1 MKAGEILDRIKKA
14 LDQPWRDATFRDTFK
29 FGGPD
34 TEVTGIA
41 TTVFVTMEVIQKAAA
56 AGLNMIVPHEV
67 TFWND
72 RDDTALVS
80 ADPLYKT
87 KVDLMT
93 KHNIVIFRIHDHMHS
108 QRPDFTY
115 VGSAR
120 AIGLDAKYE
129 TAPNSHRFV
138 IPETTL
144 GELAASVKKRS
155 GARALRVVGNPSA
168 KVSRIQLGVGYAT
181 PAVNNAEI
189 DVVISGEQQESDGG
203 LDSPAYVLD
212 AVTLGV
218 AKGWIMLGH
227 AISEEAGMLEMAQ
240 WIKGFVP
247 ELPVQLVSAGE
258 PFSNVR

>member
-56 AGLNMIVPHEV
+56 AGLNMIVPHEDTV
-67 TFWND
+67 WND

-120 AIGLDAKYE
+120 AIGLDARYE
-129 TAPNSHRFV
+129 TAPDSHRFV

-240 WIKGFVP
+240 WIKSFVP

-258 PFSNVR
+258 PFTNAR